1 MLNSVMIV
9 GRLVAE
15 PISQEIKNATKT
27 YITLAVPRSFK
38 NADGV
43 YESDFIDAILWEGI
57 SNNVKEYCHK
67 GDLVGVRG
75 RLQTTVE
82 EDEEGNKSKH
92 TDIIAE
98 KVTFLS
104 SKKSEE

>member
-1 MLNSVMIV
+1 MLNSVMVV

-15 PISQEIKNATKT
+15 PISQEIRNATKT
-27 YITLAVPRSFK
+27 YMTLEVLRSFK
-38 NADGV
+38 NADGI
-43 YESDFIDAILWEGI
+43 YDTDFIDVILWEGI

-67 GDLVGVRG
+67 GDLVGIRG
-75 RLQTTVE
+75 RLQTSVE
-82 EDEEGNKSKH
+82 EDEEGNKTKH

-104 SKKSEE
+104 SIKKY